1 MTEAT
6 RKTLE
11 EKLNQAVDLFKHVSK
26 EKNEAEWQKQL
37 DNVWLCFYHWCTDW
51 ESVQNPLYADYTGE
65 KSIEL
70 LNVFYDTLEKFDL
83 SYGKPYSHYFNRTW
97 NRRKKDSKDDIEFRA
112 RTIRIDE
119 PPKEQEDKGKHKA
132 PVIIMDKTAIDSA
145 HDMMVQD
152 RYIDLT
158 TLILHLRER
167 IGVRA
172 ANPARERWFRMFY
185 TEDIT
190 RTVKTIDIKFTHE
203 HDVMQAIY
211 QSYLDY
217 YMTRKCSSTAQ
228 IRKTPLEPLC
238 KFTENP
244 ADTQEISCERF
255 PVCVSLTYLERC
267 ENTKYGNSA
276 RSNQRKNYE
285 DMIKKEIT

>member
-1 MTEAT
+1 MAEDI
-6 RKTLE
+6 RKTRE
-11 EKLNQAVDLFKHVSK
+11 EELNQAVDLLKHISK
-26 EKNEAEWQKQL
+26 EENEAEWQKQME
-37 DNVWLCFYHWCTDW
+37 NVWLCFYHWRIDTDW
-51 ESVQNPLYADYTGE
+51 ETSE
-65 KSIEL
+65 KSIDKDCTCEKSVEL
-70 LNVFYDTLEKFDL
+70 LNVFCDTLKKFDL
-83 SYGKPYSHYFNRTW
+83 SFGKPYSYYFNSTW
-97 NRRKKDSKDDIEFRA
+97 SRRRKDSKDDIEFRA

-119 PPKEQEDKGKHKA
+119 LPKELED
-132 PVIIMDKTAIDSA
+132 TAIDSA

-152 RYIDLT
+152 RYTDLT

-203 HDVMQAIY
+203 RDVMQAIY

-217 YMTRKCSSTAQ
+217 YTTRKCHSTAQ
-228 IRKTPLEPLC
+228 IRKTPLEPLR

-244 ADTQEISCERF
+244 ADTEEISCERF
-255 PVCVSLTYLERC
+255 PACVSLTYLERC

>member
-1 MTEAT
+1 
-6 RKTLE
+6 
-11 EKLNQAVDLFKHVSK
+11 
-26 EKNEAEWQKQL
+26 
-37 DNVWLCFYHWCTDW
+37 
-51 ESVQNPLYADYTGE
+51 
-65 KSIEL
+65 
-70 LNVFYDTLEKFDL
+70 
-83 SYGKPYSHYFNRTW
+83 
-97 NRRKKDSKDDIEFRA
+97 
-112 RTIRIDE
+112 
-119 PPKEQEDKGKHKA
+119 
-132 PVIIMDKTAIDSA
+132 MDKTAIDSA

-217 YMTRKCSSTAQ
+217 YTTQKCHSTAE
-228 IRKTPLEPLC
+228 IRAVTLEPRS
-238 KFTENP
+238 KFTNRADDTNEVEVPLP
-244 ADTQEISCERF
+244 A
-255 PVCVSLTYLERC
+255 CVSLTYLERC